1 MKYIFPIFLFFLT
14 PAFSAGQYNYLDS
27 LRDNLIHSKK
37 EDTTRALALSS
48 LADYYGFIQFD
59 SCLFYSA
66 QTLKLSQKLNY
77 TYGRFLGYLGTFHGL
92 NSQGNYPMALEAA
105 LNIKK
110 TGEELRNQRPWV
122 IAWSFYFAGLLNR
135 EMADYPDAI
144 DQFHQCLYIQE
155 KSGEPMK
162 DVGTTYSQLALTYR
176 TLNKLDSALWYARKG
191 YELSA
196 QSEAWQKY
204 FPLSIGVLGII
215 HLTLHNYDSARE
227 YFHYAVRQSALFNNS
242 YFQAR
247 NYNNL
252 ASLFQLTNLT
262 DSCVYY
268 AGISL
273 RICQQHNFAE
283 YAIDASKI
291 LTHVYETKGES
302 DSTLKYMK
310 IMLVAKDTV
319 FSQSRGRQFQQIEF
333 NEIQR
338 LQEITAA
345 KERYQ
350 RQQERYALLTAVG
363 VFLLLAFIFYRNTR
377 EKQKAK
383 IKIEK
388 AYEELKSTQAQL
400 IQSEKMASLGELTA
414 GIAHE
419 IQNPLNFVNNFSEV
433 NKELIT
439 ELNNEIDSGNF
450 NEVKSIAKDIEANED
465 KINHHGKR
473 ADAIVKGMLQHSR
486 TGTGQKEYANIN
498 AMADDCLR
506 ISYHGIRDREK
517 TLQVV
522 LQKDFEQNMRRV
534 LIIPQDMV
542 RVFLNLFNNAFY
554 AVNEKSKSQ
563 SEGFEPA
570 VSVSTRILN
579 GKVII
584 RIKDNGNGISQKI
597 LDKIFQPFFTTKA
610 AGQGTGL
617 GLSMSY
623 DIIKTHGGEIKVDT
637 KEGEFTEFVV
647 QIPVV

>member
-1 MKYIFPIFLFFLT
+1 MKYIFPLFLFFLT
-14 PAFSAGQYNYLDS
+14 PAYISAQQDYLDS
-27 LRDNLIHSKK
+27 LQDNLSHSKK
-37 EDTTRALALSS
+37 EDTIRVLALSS

-66 QTLKLSQKLNY
+66 QTLRLSQKLNY
-77 TYGRFLGYLGTFHGL
+77 PYGKFLGYLGTFHGL

-105 LNIKK
+105 LNIRK
-110 TGEELRNQRPWV
+110 TGEELRNVRPWV
-122 IAWSFYFAGLLNR
+122 IAWSYYFRGLLNR

-144 DQFHQCLYIQE
+144 DQFHQSLVLQE
-155 KSGEPMK
+155 RSGAPLT
-162 DVGTTYSQLALTYR
+162 DVASSYSQLALTYR

-196 QSEAWQKY
+196 QSINWKKY
-204 FPLSIGVLGII
+204 FPLAIGVLGII
-215 HLTLHNYDSARE
+215 HLTLHNYDSARQ
-227 YFHYAVRQSALFNNS
+227 YFHFAVRQSALFNNS

-252 ASLFQLTNLT
+252 ASLFDITNSR
-262 DSCVYY
+262 DSCIYY
-268 AGISL
+268 AGIALS
-273 RICQQHNFAE
+273 ICRTHKFAE
-283 YAIDASKI
+283 YTIDASKI
-291 LTHVYETKGES
+291 LTHVYESEGKS
-302 DSTLKYMK
+302 DSVLKYLK
-310 IMLVAKDTV
+310 IMLVAKDSV
-319 FSQSRGRQFQQIEF
+319 FSQSRGRQFQQISF

-338 LQEITAA
+338 LQEINTA

-350 RQQERYALLTAVG
+350 HQQERYALLAALG
-363 VFLLLAFIFYRNTR
+363 VFSLIGFIFYRNTR

-383 IKIEK
+383 VKIEK

-433 NKELIT
+433 NKELIS
-439 ELNNEIDSGNF
+439 ELNNEIESGNF
-450 NEVKSIAKDIEANED
+450 SEVKSIAKDIEANED

-506 ISYHGIRDREK
+506 ISYHGLRAREK
-517 TLQVV
+517 NFQVNLQT
-522 LQKDFEQNMRRV
+522 DFEQNMRRI
-534 LIIPQDMV
+534 LIIPQDLV

-554 AVNEKSKSQ
+554 AVNEKSMPQ
-563 SEGFEPA
+563 REDFEPT
-570 VSVSTRILN
+570 VSVSTRIVN
-579 GKVII
+579 GKMII
-584 RIKDNGNGISQKI
+584 RVKDNGNGISQKI
-597 LDKIFQPFFTTKA
+597 MDKIFQPFFTTKP

-623 DIIKTHGGEIKVDT
+623 DIIKAHGGEIKVET

-647 QIPVV
+647 QIPAV

>member
-1 MKYIFPIFLFFLT
+1 MKYIFPVFLFLLT
-14 PAFSAGQYNYLDS
+14 PTFASAQQNYLDS
-27 LRDNLIHSKK
+27 LQDKLSHSKND
-37 EDTTRALALSS
+37 DTTRVLALSS

-59 SCLFYSA
+59 SCLFYA
-66 QTLKLSQKLNY
+66 TQTLKLSQKLNY
-77 TYGRFLGYLGTFHGL
+77 IYGKFLGYLGTFHGL

-110 TGEELRNQRPWV
+110 TGEELRNTRPWV
-122 IAWSFYFAGLLNR
+122 IAWSFYFTGLLNR

-144 DQFHQCLYIQE
+144 DQFHQCLVLQE
-155 KSGEPMK
+155 RSGEPLK
-162 DVGTTYSQLALTYR
+162 DIATAYSQLALTYR
-176 TLNKLDSALWYARKG
+176 TLNKLDSALFYARKG
-191 YELSA
+191 YELGA
-196 QSEAWQKY
+196 QTIKWKKY
-204 FPLSIGVLGII
+204 FPLTIGVLGSV
-215 HLTLHNYDSARE
+215 HLSLHYYDSARE
-227 YFHYAVRQSALFNNS
+227 YFRYAIKQSELFNNS

-262 DSCVYY
+262 DSCIYY

-273 RICQQHNFAE
+273 QICQQHNFAE

-291 LTHVYETKGES
+291 LTHVYESKGES

-310 IMLVAKDTV
+310 IMLVAKDSV
-319 FSQSRGRQFQQIEF
+319 FSQSRGRQFQQIAF

-338 LQEITAA
+338 LQEITAT

-350 RQQERYALLTAVG
+350 HQQERYALLTVLG
-363 VFLLLAFIFYRNTR
+363 FFLVLAFIFYRNTR

-383 IKIEK
+383 VKIEK
-388 AYEELKSTQAQL
+388 AYEELKSAQAQL

-450 NEVKSIAKDIEANED
+450 SEVKSIAKDIEANED

-486 TGTGQKEYANIN
+486 TSTGQKEYANIN

-506 ISYHGIRDREK
+506 ISYHGFRAREK
-517 TLQVV
+517 TFQVNLQT
-522 LQKDFEQNMRRV
+522 DFEQNMRRI
-534 LIIPQDMV
+534 LIIPQDLV
-542 RVFLNLFNNAFY
+542 RVLLNLFNNAFY
-554 AVNEKSKSQ
+554 TVHEKSKLPLES
-563 SEGFEPA
+563 FEPT
-570 VSVSTRILN
+570 VSVATRIVN

-584 RIKDNGNGISQKI
+584 RVKDNGNGISQKI
-597 LDKIFQPFFTTKA
+597 LDKIFQPFFTTKP

-623 DIIKTHGGEIKVDT
+623 DIIKAQGGEIKFET
-637 KEGEFTEFVV
+637 KEGEFTEFVI
-647 QIPVV
+647 QIPAV